1 MGLGAVSRPFVGWA
15 TWFAD
20 FDQDGDEDLVVFDG
34 HVYPQATPATMNSS
48 FKQTPLLFSR
58 QGVRF
63 ERVLP
68 ETAGAW
74 LAEEHVDRSAVFGDL
89 DGDGDVDMI
98 VAGIDGKLRVLR
110 NEASG
115 GHWLEV
121 ALHDGRKDSKNH
133 RGLGAKLTLSSGS
146 SKQTRWIFSGGSYQA
161 ASSTRAHF
169 GLPTASTVELE
180 LRWPDGTVQQLK
192 DLAVDR
198 LATIEHP

>member
-1 MGLGAVSRPFVGWA
+1 M
-15 TWFAD
+15 
-20 FDQDGDEDLVVFDG
+20 
-34 HVYPQATPATMNSS
+34 
-48 FKQTPLLFSR
+48 
-58 QGVRF
+58 
-63 ERVLP
+63 LP

-74 LAEEHVDRSAVFGDL
+74 LSAEHVDRSAVFGDL

-110 NEASG
+110 NDASG

-121 ALHDGRKDSKNH
+121 ALHDGRKGSRNQ
-133 RGLGAKLTLSSGS
+133 RGLGARLRLTSGS

-169 GLPTASTVELE
+169 GLPTDSPVNLE
-180 LRWPDGTVQQLK
+180 VRWPDGTMQQMK